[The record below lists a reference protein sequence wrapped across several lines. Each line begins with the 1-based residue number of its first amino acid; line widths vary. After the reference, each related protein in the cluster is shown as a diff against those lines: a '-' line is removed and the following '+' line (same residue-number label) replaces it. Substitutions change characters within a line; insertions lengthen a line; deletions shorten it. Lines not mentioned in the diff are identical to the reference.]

1 MFKTI
6 TAAFSNKKSEAYV
19 DSAMK
24 ILIAVVIGALLLAL
38 LWYIFNETVAPE
50 LDGAITDMFADADSA
65 INAATGSTVYQP
77 GAGA

>member
-1 MFKTI
+1 MIQTI
-6 TAAFSNKKSEAYV
+6 KNAFANKKSEAYV

-38 LWYIFNETVAPE
+38 LWAIFNSTIGPSVNEAVENLFTKAKGVV
-50 LDGAITDMFADADSA
+50 DGAV
-65 INAATGSTVYQP
+65 GEVYTP